1 MMLPVVYFSTGI
13 GPTKDQ
19 NRSSRADM
27 SREEEMR
34 KMFLTVAGAA
44 LSVAMALQP
53 VAAQEYPNGPIN
65 IVVGF
70 APGGTD
76 DTGARRIAPM
86 LEELLKT
93 PVLVDSR
100 PGAGMQI
107 ALEQTWAQPHDGHTI
122 LWMNQQYLS
131 AIEAVDTGIPY
142 GTDQWVWLEMLQND
156 PVVIIVNAK
165 SPWNTLDAF
174 VEDMRARPDTVT
186 LGLLVGSVQAV
197 ACKRLL
203 DGILDVTFR
212 EVPQTGG
219 GAMRTAVVGGHLDA
233 ACTNASETYALGK
246 EVRTLAVFNDAGT
259 PLLPEAQTVNSY
271 LKEKGKT
278 ETIPDLGSVRGLAVP
293 KDFAENNPD
302 AFKTLYDAYKTAVNS
317 ADYKEWL
324 KTTGRDT
331 ITLSKSIE
339 ETKKLVSDYHQF
351 FVENASYLTGQ

>member
-1 MMLPVVYFSTGI
+1 MTKMLG
-13 GPTKDQ
+13 
-19 NRSSRADM
+19 M
-27 SREEEMR
+27 
-34 KMFLTVAGAA
+34 VAGAA
-44 LSVAMALQP
+44 LSIAMA
-53 VAAQEYPNGPIN
+53 VHSASAQDYPDGPIN

-86 LEELLKT
+86 LEELLET

-107 ALEQTWAQPHDGHTI
+107 ALEQTWASPHDGQTI

-131 AIEAVDTGIPY
+131 AIEAVDKEIPY

-156 PVVIIVNAK
+156 PVVIVVNAK
-165 SPWNTLDAF
+165 SPWKNLDAF

-186 LGLLVGSVQAV
+186 VGLLVGSVQV
-197 ACKRLL
+197 LACKRLL
-203 DGILDVTFR
+203 EGILDVKFR
-212 EVPQTGG
+212 EVPQTSGA
-219 GAMRTAVVGGHLDA
+219 AMRTAVVGGHLDA
-233 ACTNASETYALGK
+233 TCTNASETYALGK
-246 EVRTLAVFNDAGT
+246 DVRTLAVFNDAGT

-293 KDFAENNPD
+293 KDFVEKSPD
-302 AFKTLYDAYKTAVNS
+302 AFKKLYDAYKTAVNS
-317 ADYKEWL
+317 PDYKEWL

-331 ITLSKSIE
+331 ITLSKSME

-351 FVENASYLTGQ
+351 FVDNATYLTGQ